1 MEMICLYFCPGRG
14 LSGGAGSEDCLHL
27 NIYAPTYVL
36 QPNQISKIPVLV
48 YIHGGGF
55 VHGNPLSWPFDHW
68 IEQFPDI
75 IVVSV
80 YYRLSIF
87 GFMASPG
94 GHAAFDYNA
103 GFLDQLEALKWVQKV
118 SILFFARWS

>member
-1 MEMICLYFCPGRG
+1 MLMRYISPGLG
-14 LSGGAGSEDCLHL
+14 EQGGAGSEDCLHL
-27 NIYAPTYVL
+27 NVYTPTGAL
-36 QPNQISKIPVLV
+36 ESNETSKLPVLV

-55 VHGNPLSWPFDHW
+55 VYGNPLSWPFEHW

-75 IVVSV
+75 VIVSV

-87 GFMASPG
+87 GFLTSPG

-103 GFLDQLEALKWVQKV
+103 GFLDQLEALKWVKKV
-118 SILFFARWS
+118 STILDSNRI